1 VDWVVYRYADV
12 LLLMAE
18 ALVREGNAVTS
29 EAAALFSDVRARA
42 GLSRYAVGDFAGVQD
57 FLDKILLERGH
68 ELWFE
73 GCRRSDLIRHG
84 KYVEKA
90 KEKGSV
96 TAADH
101 FNIMPLPSSAITN
114 GKGIVLQNPVY

>member
-1 VDWVVYRYADV
+1 
-12 LLLMAE
+12 M
-18 ALVREGNAVTS
+18 TS
-29 EAAALFSDVRARA
+29 EAAALFSDVRERA

-114 GKGIVLQNPVY
+114 GIDRPPASGIIHQYHAGNRDAAQYIKRQ